1 MPTFSYIAGTKTGN
15 TVKGTIVANDTLGGV
30 GNLRDQGLYI
40 FRIVKKGQ
48 FGPIDIESIKLWLS
62 SFMGAEMGSVERLM
76 FTQHLSSMLKTGV
89 PMIEAVQTFQESGG
103 NSRKQRM
110 LAGIMEDLGS
120 GVTLSQAFAKYPKT
134 FSPIY
139 TNIVSSGESMGTLGD
154 TLGYLADQLRRDHE
168 LLGRVKGAL
177 IYPVVILCIMGIVL
191 GFLMFTVVPKLLEF
205 VQNLGSDLPQSTKI
219 LIAVTDIVTHY
230 GLFLGIGAIGLIVL
244 FMRVVHTKRGKEYFD
259 RAMLSLPL
267 IGMLNTKFNIA
278 RFSRLLGAFYHNGIA
293 LPTAFKILQTSL
305 PNIHYQQAVGR
316 LGDAMAHG
324 VSLSE
329 ALEHENEHYFPK
341 IICRVVRS
349 AEKTATVDDALW
361 RLADY
366 YESELDG
373 TLKNLTTIIEPILIL
388 VLGVAVLGIAVAVVV
403 PIYQVTTNFK

>member
-1 MPTFSYIAGTKTGN
+1 MTTFSYSAGTKTGN
-15 TVKGTIVANDTLGGV
+15 TVKGTIVANDIMGGV

-40 FRIVKKGQ
+40 FHIGRTGQ
-48 FGPIDIESIKLWLS
+48 FGPIDIEAIKLWLS
-62 SFMGAEMGSVERLM
+62 SLMGAEMGSVERLM

-89 PMIEAVQTFQESGG
+89 PMVEAVQTFQETGG
-103 NSRKQRM
+103 NSRKQKM
-110 LAGIMEDLGS
+110 LAGIIDDIEA

-154 TLGYLADQLRRDHE
+154 TLGYLADQLHRDQD

-205 VQNLGSDLPQSTKI
+205 VQNIGSDLPQSTKI
-219 LIAVTDIVTHY
+219 LIAITSIFTHY
-230 GLFLGIGAIGLIVL
+230 GLFLGIGGIGLVFL
-244 FMRVVHTKRGKEYFD
+244 FTRVIRTKRGREYFD
-259 RAMLSLPL
+259 TVMLSLPL
-267 IGMLNTKFNIA
+267 IGMLNKKFNIA
-278 RFSRLLGAFYHNGIA
+278 RFARLLGAFYHNGIA
-293 LPTAFKILQTSL
+293 LPTAFSILQTSL
-305 PNIHYQQAVGR
+305 PNIHYQQAVAR

-329 ALEHENEHYFPK
+329 ALEHENEQYFPK

-349 AEKTATVDDALW
+349 AEKTATVDESLW

-366 YESELDG
+366 YEGELDG

-403 PIYQVTTNFK
+403 PIYQVTTNIK